1 MRANVR
7 MRKLFSV
14 TFMLVVAALAV
25 SAQQPSKAV
34 VQAALKK
41 FPGVDAAHM
50 EQMIAAKRV
59 MTIALPTW
67 VPAGFKVEEIKARI
81 GRAVALEDR
90 EFVIVYSRTLQ
101 NGKTQRFAL
110 EAGFDGLGGLP
121 YDVTKTLRSPVGTID
136 LMYEPRDYDED
147 GKPADKIKNYVYT
160 EWFKVGNRTDW
171 HYIGMYGAPEEGDPG
186 IAMISLADTERILRS
201 MTRL

>member
-1 MRANVR
+1 MKKVLIATIS
-7 MRKLFSV
+7 LLIFSV
-14 TFMLVVAALAV
+14 AV
-25 SAQQPSKAV
+25 SAQQPSKAA

-41 FPGVDAAHM
+41 FPGVSTDHM

-67 VPAGFKVEEIKARI
+67 VPAGFRVEEIKSRI
-81 GRAVALEDR
+81 GRAVAIEDR
-90 EFVIVYSRTLQ
+90 EFVIIYSRTLQ

-136 LMYEPRDYDED
+136 LMYKPKDLDDES
-147 GKPADKIKNYVYT
+147 KVLKNYVYT
-160 EWFKVGNRTDW
+160 EWYKVGNRTDW

>member
-1 MRANVR
+1 MKKVLIATIS
-7 MRKLFSV
+7 LLIFSV
-14 TFMLVVAALAV
+14 AV

-41 FPGVDAAHM
+41 FPGVDTAHM

-67 VPAGFKVEEIKARI
+67 VPAGFKVEDIKSRI
-81 GRAVALEDR
+81 GRAVAIEDR
-90 EFVIVYSRTLQ
+90 EFVVIYSRTLKD
-101 NGKTQRFAL
+101 GTTQRFAL

-136 LMYEPRDYDED
+136 LMYEPKDLDDET
-147 GKPADKIKNYVYT
+147 KVLKNYVYT

>member
-1 MRANVR
+1 MKKVLIATIS
-7 MRKLFSV
+7 LLIFSV
-14 TFMLVVAALAV
+14 AV
-25 SAQQPSKAV
+25 SAQQPSKAA

-41 FPGVDAAHM
+41 FPGVSTAHM

-67 VPAGFKVEEIKARI
+67 VPAGFRVEEIKSRI
-81 GRAVALEDR
+81 GRAVAIEDR
-90 EFVIVYSRTLQ
+90 EFVIIFSRTLQ

-121 YDVTKTLRSPVGTID
+121 YDVTKTLRSPVGSID
-136 LMYEPRDYDED
+136 LMYEPKDLDDES
-147 GKPADKIKNYVYT
+147 KVLKNYVYT